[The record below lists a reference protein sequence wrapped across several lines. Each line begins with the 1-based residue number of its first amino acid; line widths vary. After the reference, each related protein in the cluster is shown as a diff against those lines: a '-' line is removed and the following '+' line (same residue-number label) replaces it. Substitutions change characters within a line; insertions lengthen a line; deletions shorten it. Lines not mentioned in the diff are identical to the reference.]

1 MSTSIVPHDP
11 VQKAVALSFAEL
23 IRKKEIFKG
32 DFPYAFCRQA
42 FCQETI
48 MFDRFCT

>member
-23 IRKKEIFKG
+23 IRKKEILRAISPTLFAG
-32 DFPYAFCRQA
+32 RLFVRRQ
-42 FCQETI
+42 
-48 MFDRFCT
+48 